1 MRSPRLIFA
10 VVAGVLVLA
19 GFLLPRYLADRS
31 RPDLGETVVVP
42 ASTSSP
48 TTTPPTRTPPTR
60 SPATTTPPPTR
71 ATTGPGADPVSP
83 GEARSAGQDD
93 EDDPTDDPD
102 DDG

>member
-10 VVAGVLVLA
+10 VVAGVLVLT

-42 ASTSSP
+42 ASTSTPTPTPPASP
-48 TTTPPTRTPPTR
+48 TTGPPT
-60 SPATTTPPPTR
+60 PTR